1 MWHTCQHPWSSSSL
15 GIEQHSPLFGI
26 SLLAPC
32 LHPGEMELQIS
43 WRIDI
48 LVALRQPCL
57 GKSHHAAVPEVSL
70 EPNVPWSKKTQKNKL
85 RTPSCHSL
93 LCDGHPIM
101 WPQWLY
107 GVTWLSGFLC
117 FLFVIVG
124 CEGTVVCVV
133 IVQIKL
139 KCKLRLQ
146 KSSFCFS
153 EQLRASGAFTTPS
166 PSRRLHGALSRL
178 HENKPSFSLL
188 KEQTQSKEDVHF
200 DYNRNIF
207 TQNSWSDTSRVKTNE
222 AESSLCSDP
231 AVISSIC
238 ITSALLHC
246 CSEVSATYLMCP
258 YLGSLTRTS
267 AVRVRGHQHL
277 VITWQGQQ

>member
-1 MWHTCQHPWSSSSL
+1 
-15 GIEQHSPLFGI
+15 
-26 SLLAPC
+26 
-32 LHPGEMELQIS
+32 
-43 WRIDI
+43 
-48 LVALRQPCL
+48 
-57 GKSHHAAVPEVSL
+57 
-70 EPNVPWSKKTQKNKL
+70 
-85 RTPSCHSL
+85 
-93 LCDGHPIM
+93 M

-124 CEGTVVCVV
+124 CKGTVVCVV

-153 EQLRASGAFTTPS
+153 EQLRASGAFTA

-207 TQNSWSDTSRVKTNE
+207 TENSWSDTSRVKTNE

-246 CSEVSATYLMCP
+246 CSEVSATYLTCP
-258 YLGSLTRTS
+258 YLGSLTHTS